1 MWLGGPSGR
10 MMGCG
15 RRMVRRAGV
24 DKVEAR
30 RDATAGILTSAKV
43 EGLTDWLLVSDH
55 VFHFSTLPQCAP
67 IMVPSLIHTRSGRLR
82 GEPGFATRPWR
93 CAEFSDRE
101 LMADVRSD
109 TVVSSP
115 AEASAIG
122 RNGSVRIPDL
132 TGKGKSTEASGSPSA
147 AAGDKVA
154 EMMGRLNLTSQEANA
169 FILEDEDEEYPNCP
183 EWAVVGKVLA
193 PNPLH
198 INTIKSVLR
207 LAWGN
212 PKGLEFHSTGANLF
226 MAEFATQ
233 ADRDRMLVG
242 SPWNI
247 NKNGVLLKLF
257 DPAVKPRD
265 VCFDKLL
272 VWARIFNLPF
282 GPMND
287 IRGKS
292 LASNIGDVVKMEVDG
307 HGRAWG
313 DFLRVRVWI
322 KTHEP
327 LMRFVSVFSQKR
339 QTTEV
344 YQVMYECLPTFCFS
358 CGLLGH
364 SSGVCP
370 NPGERDEEGLLPYHG
385 MRLCVPE
392 ERKKQSD
399 SKSGQS
405 SFSSNRPA
413 PAAAHHGP
421 SNPNQMK
428 KGGGGS
434 GDVSSPKKLRK
445 PRTTRTATTP
455 SSAAGAMKGFGTSVQ
470 KDSGGVSPLR
480 QGTVS
485 ASILAATEDGGS
497 LVVEEADPNKRQ
509 KTVSPSKA
517 HRSADQAEA
526 AAQPCRTQ

>member
-1 MWLGGPSGR
+1 
-10 MMGCG
+10 
-15 RRMVRRAGV
+15 
-24 DKVEAR
+24 
-30 RDATAGILTSAKV
+30 
-43 EGLTDWLLVSDH
+43 
-55 VFHFSTLPQCAP
+55 
-67 IMVPSLIHTRSGRLR
+67 MVPSLIHTHSGRLW

-101 LMADVRSD
+101 LMAGVRSD

-115 AEASAIG
+115 AEASTIG

-169 FILEDEDEEYPNCP
+169 FILEYEDEEYPNCP
-183 EWAVVGKVLA
+183 GWAVVGKVLA

-198 INTIKSVLR
+198 INTIKCVLR

-233 ADRDRMLVG
+233 ADRDRMLAG

-257 DPAVKPRD
+257 NPAVKPRD

-282 GPMND
+282 GLMND
-287 IRGKS
+287 IRGKC
-292 LASNIGDVVKMEVDG
+292 LASNIGDIVMEVDG

-344 YQVMYECLPTFCFS
+344 YQVMYERLPTFCFS

-370 NPGERDEEGLLPYHG
+370 NPSERDEEGLLPYHG

-434 GDVSSPKKLRK
+434 GDVSSPKKPRK

-470 KDSGGVSPLR
+470 KDSGGVPRVSGQKRKEYRPKVQPADRVEGDTPVLTMVPVR

-485 ASILAATEDGGS
+485 ASILATTEDGGS